1 MVHKTPRPKYQSDN
15 QVKGRWGELIA
26 AFAFPEHWVVRPLPH
41 DFGIDLQVEVFIP
54 VEDEDEDEKKDER
67 VARYRA
73 TGGHLACQVKTT
85 EAVTVTADSVLFKL
99 DTSDLR
105 LAESMGSSAP
115 LLLMLVDRSTRL
127 VHYLRLT
134 DYISVVLNKRT
145 PLWRSQLTHQVVIP
159 LTNRLDLDA
168 PESLPAHWSYLQNL
182 AFRAKLYSVSASF
195 VYVGRELEYVLDS
208 LQASTSLGHAQ
219 FASDFARAVAVY
231 GEALDACD
239 AAIAQELTAADS
251 PHAGLFGSAMRWRE
265 SAPLNLQQ
273 ARALFAAID
282 PDALNTAELEEQQQA
297 VARQI
302 WFGASSFSAVTAIPG
317 TYEQVLRSTRVIPG
331 ALC

>member
-1 MVHKTPRPKYQSDN
+1 MASKTPRPKYQSDN

-41 DFGIDLQVEVFIP
+41 DFGIDLQVEVFMP
-54 VEDEDEDEKKDER
+54 VEDEDER

-85 EAVTVTADSVLFKL
+85 EAVTVTAGSVRFKL

-105 LAESMGSSAP
+105 LAESMGSGAP

-127 VHYLRLT
+127 VHYLCLT
-134 DYISVVLNKRT
+134 DYISVVLNKTT
-145 PLWRSQLTHQVVIP
+145 PLWRAQLTHQVVIP

-195 VYVGRELEYVLDS
+195 VYVGRELEYALDG
-208 LQASTSLGHAQ
+208 LQASTSLGHSR
-219 FASDFARAVAVY
+219 FVSDFTRAVAVY
-231 GEALDACD
+231 QEALDACD

-251 PHAGLFGSAMRWRE
+251 PYAGLFASAIRWRD
-265 SAPLNLQQ
+265 SARLDLRQ
-273 ARALFAAID
+273 AHALFAAID
-282 PDALNTAELEEQQQA
+282 PEGLSLAELEEQQHA
-297 VARQI
+297 VAQQI
-302 WFGASSFSAVTAIPG
+302 WFGATSFSMVTAIPR
-317 TYEQVLRSTRVIPG
+317 TYEQVLRSTRVAPG